1 MAKTIN
7 GKVYDDKW
15 KYLWHEDIVYGTGP
29 IWKNQEKG
37 LTQNLNSEATINSQP
52 TKDMNAWTGTIKY
65 ADPQSPSTNPATRR
79 EKYATSTGST
89 TPENDML
96 TTIWWY
102 QTTTPTQIETP
113 KFTQTDTTT
122 PTSWIIKDK
131 GSFSY
136 GVQWGDSALELI
148 KKYLEEAGVDAT
160 AEMYWPLK
168 TKAVQDYLSSQYAL
182 GELMNQQTWI
192 LNKQSP
198 NVQRVIDLAEEVAMA
213 RALWINDAATI
224 AKQLNQEER
233 VIQKIMNGEA
243 NELVQLNQDYVD
255 KQLKDYIRAGED
267 YTTNIQRN
275 IVQFQNAKQN
285 LDYQFN
291 SAMDTIERQ
300 LFDSER
306 AAKTSSAIF
315 WMTGTKYTID
325 RIRTQYQQQMDDL
338 QNTYDYQ
345 SATAQ
350 LAINNA
356 LEDYSTNMMRLT
368 EDYDEAYKVVQQN
381 VLATMQNLNNQVW
394 LTIKQ
399 QSDILTNL
407 QTNVAQMKADALS
420 TYLAWLEAG
429 NQTFS
434 NAIANAYWLDVSGL
448 TSTRTPGGWTYTP
461 TNQATVDWALY
472 SVTSSSKYA
481 NENKIRSW
489 QCWTIVNDYLWMLG
503 SWFKISYASDME
515 KYINYRWTDPMVWSI
530 AYFAPG
536 SLQWMSEDG
545 KKYWHVAIVTW
556 VNKEKWTITVRESNA
571 NTWIQDHEY
580 SMSDVAWYF
589 NPMEWYNSA
598 STATSD
604 EIKAAQNI
612 YDADIDMLATVQSFY
627 NAYSKIEDTLDK
639 DISETSLNLW
649 NKALVIQMKLDGINT
664 VWDLF
669 YHATSPDSKR
679 YDQANTMIK
688 HLGNSDLNQAVK
700 AFRQIINK
708 TFITQLVSAKQAW
721 ATFWNLTEWE
731 GRRIQDAYNE
741 LSATLDFNS
750 MIEATSN
757 LINNLNNDLAYMD
770 QLYWNN
776 ITKRTTAT
784 NVVPQGMT
792 EQQIQER
799 INNNVWTV
807 TGMWFI
813 PF

>member
-7 GKVYDDKW
+7 GKVYDDSW
-15 KYLWHEDIVYGTGP
+15 AYLWHSDIVYGTGP
-29 IWKNQEKG
+29 IWKNKEKG
-37 LTQNLNSEATINSQP
+37 LTQNLDSTATTNSEP
-52 TKDMNAWTGTIKY
+52 TKDMNAWSGTIKY
-65 ADPQSPSTNPATRR
+65 ADPQSPSTNPETRK
-79 EKYATSTGST
+79 EEYNIKKQGGNSDA
-89 TPENDML
+89 NNML

-148 KKYLEEAGVDAT
+148 KKSLEEAWVDST
-160 AEMYWPLK
+160 LEVYWPVK

-243 NELVQLNQDYVD
+243 NELVQLNQEYVD

-285 LDYQFN
+285 LDHQFN

-306 AAKTSSAIF
+306 AARTSSAIF

-356 LEDYSTNMMRLT
+356 LEDYTTNMMRLS

-407 QTNVAQMKADALS
+407 QTNVAQMKAEALS
-420 TYLAWLEAG
+420 TYLSWLEAG

-461 TNQATVDWALY
+461 TNQSTLDWALY
-472 SVTSSSKYA
+472 SVTSSSKYT
-481 NENKIRSW
+481 NGNKIRSW

-580 SMSDVAWYF
+580 NMSDVAGYF
-589 NPMEWYNSA
+589 NPVEKWPE
-598 STATSD
+598 ATSISSED
-604 EIKAAQNI
+604 MQ
-612 YDADIDMLATVQSFY
+612 DAY
-627 NAYSKIEDTLDK
+627 KKIEDAQSMINKVTQFQEAYNSMNPDESIYDYIGWDSLTAWKLRARWIKTLWQLLTVYTTED
-639 DISETSLNLW
+639 DPLYSEVRSLVSWNPRLW
-649 NKALVIQMKLDGINT
+649 NFIKAWKLYQQIKNLNFINNLI
-664 VWDLF
+664 D
-669 YHATSPDSKR
+669 AKSK
-679 YDQANTMIK
+679 
-688 HLGNSDLNQAVK
+688 G
-700 AFRQIINK
+700 
-708 TFITQLVSAKQAW
+708 

-731 GRRIQDAYNE
+731 WERIVTAYNDLIPWLPTNE
-741 LSATLDFNS
+741 MNTAIQEVIDSLNVWINKLSQVAGVS
-750 MIEATSN
+750 VS
-757 LINNLNNDLAYMD
+757 
-770 QLYWNN
+770 
-776 ITKRTTAT
+776 
-784 NVVPQGMT
+784 T
-792 EQQIQER
+792 EQ
-799 INNNVWTV
+799 NVEPTIVTEEEWLNIIEDIYWTGRV
-807 TGMWFI
+807 I
-813 PF
+813 SPLY